1 MVWKAVEN
9 IGEYKEGDIVPEN
22 LAIVWDK
29 MYKVSPVKQELET
42 KVIPVKQELETKVI
56 PKKKIK
62 SDLETKQKRK

>member
-42 KVIPVKQELETKVI
+42 KVIPQET
-56 PKKKIK
+56 IK
-62 SDLETKQKRK
+62 SKLETKQKRK